1 MAFPFQNILVDRNG
15 MIHVPRNN
23 RQHNLH
29 VDNLRAD
36 NKALRSYL
44 NTLETDKKKLR
55 QAYDRHSHQIADLK
69 KRLEKSERD
78 RSTATKKNGELG
90 AKIDRK
96 EQLYKDL
103 DVEYN
108 ILRGENRSL
117 RRSLQEARWQ
127 PPRRRH

>member
-117 RRSLQEARWQ
+117 RRSLQGARWQ